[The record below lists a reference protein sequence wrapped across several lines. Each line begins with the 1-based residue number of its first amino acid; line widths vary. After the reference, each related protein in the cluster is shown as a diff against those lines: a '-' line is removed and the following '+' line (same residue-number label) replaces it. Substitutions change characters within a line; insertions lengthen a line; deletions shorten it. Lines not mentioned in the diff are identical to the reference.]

1 MATKSVDTIRPPSD
15 LAAKAQSLL
24 RRYPK
29 LSEKELST
37 LIDIFPRLE
46 ILEVGLMIVDEG
58 LSEKLAAFRRDHG
71 DKFELPRPLL
81 LAGVLVPAIIVLAV
95 LLWSLAY

>member
-1 MATKSVDTIRPPSD
+1 MATIPFDHARPPSEM
-15 LAAKAQSLL
+15 AARAQSLL

-37 LIDIFPRLE
+37 LLDIFPRLA
-46 ILEVGLMIVDEG
+46 ILEVGLMIVDDG

-71 DKFELPRPLL
+71 AKFELPTTLL
-81 LAGVLVPAIIVLAV
+81 LAGISVAAIIVLAV